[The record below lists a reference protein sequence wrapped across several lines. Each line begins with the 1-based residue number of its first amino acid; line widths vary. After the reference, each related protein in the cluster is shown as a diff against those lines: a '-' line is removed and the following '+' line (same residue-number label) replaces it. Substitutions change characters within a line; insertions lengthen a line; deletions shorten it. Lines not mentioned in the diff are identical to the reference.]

1 MKKQLK
7 WLTLLL
13 CLMFLMTG
21 CDVEENLG
29 ITSESSQTTVQ
40 SSPSD
45 ISVSSDEKNIQL
57 DSIPEYSGKPY
68 VVINDNQPFFTDAD
82 LTEEPFENYS
92 DLDELGR
99 CGVAYANICIDL
111 MPTEERGSIS
121 QVKPTGWHS
130 VRYDNVDGKSLY
142 NRCHLIG
149 WQLAGENANEKNL
162 ITGTRYMN
170 VDGML
175 PFENMVADYIK
186 ETDNHVMYR
195 VTPVFEG
202 ENLVASG
209 VLMEAE
215 SVEDH
220 GEGVKFNV
228 YVYNV
233 QPGIT
238 IDYATGKAVLSDT
251 DASAGTGKTSGNTE
265 KKMYVLNE
273 NTKKFHTPECS
284 GVKDIKEGNKKTFT
298 GSREELIKEGYIP
311 CGRCKP

>member
-149 WQLAGENANEKNL
+149 WQLAGEN
-162 ITGTRYMN
+162 
-170 VDGML
+170 
-175 PFENMVADYIK
+175 ENMIADYVK
-186 ETDNHVMYR
+186 ETDYHVLYR
-195 VTPVFEG
+195 VTPIFEG
-202 ENLVASG
+202 DNLVASG
-209 VLMEAE
+209 VEMEAM
-215 SVEDH
+215 SVEDN
-220 GEGVKFNV
+220 GDGILFNV
-228 YVYNV
+228 YCYNV
-233 QPGIT
+233 QPDIT
-238 IDYATGKAVLSDT
+238 IDYTTGDSYLST
-251 DASAGTGKTSGNTE
+251 DSTSNSSASNKTT
-265 KKMYVLNE
+265 YILNE
-273 NTKKFHTPECS
+273 NTMKFHTQDCPS
-284 GVKDIKEGNKKTFT
+284 VKQMKSENCKEYTGN
-298 GSREELIKEGYIP
+298 RQDLLDQGYEACQKCHP
-311 CGRCKP
+311 

>member
-99 CGVAYANICIDL
+99 CGVA
-111 MPTEERGSIS
+111 
-121 QVKPTGWHS
+121 
-130 VRYDNVDGKSLY
+130 
-142 NRCHLIG
+142 
-149 WQLAGENANEKNL
+149 
-162 ITGTRYMN
+162 
-170 VDGML
+170 
-175 PFENMVADYIK
+175 
-186 ETDNHVMYR
+186 
-195 VTPVFEG
+195 
-202 ENLVASG
+202 
-209 VLMEAE
+209 
-215 SVEDH
+215 
-220 GEGVKFNV
+220 
-228 YVYNV
+228 
-233 QPGIT
+233 
-238 IDYATGKAVLSDT
+238 
-251 DASAGTGKTSGNTE
+251 
-265 KKMYVLNE
+265 
-273 NTKKFHTPECS
+273 
-284 GVKDIKEGNKKTFT
+284 
-298 GSREELIKEGYIP
+298 
-311 CGRCKP
+311 